1 MTSPDFSSHTPMMRQ
16 YLRIKQD
23 YPDTLVFYR
32 MGDFYELFFE
42 DAKHAAKLLNIS
54 LTARGQSAGA
64 PIPMAGVPYHAA
76 DNYLAK
82 LIKHGESVAI
92 CEQIGDPSTS
102 KGPVERKVVRLMTP
116 GTVTDDG
123 MLDAERDNLLV
134 AVFIEGSSA
143 GVAAL
148 DISSARFFIS
158 QLESSNALDDEL
170 ARLRPAELLV
180 QEDHAK
186 FSNNN
191 KHHSPVS
198 STEPAPCLTRGQAL
212 GVQTLEAWE
221 FDLDNAQRLLCEQL
235 KLHDLSGLGCDGTPL
250 AVRAAGAL
258 LQYARRTQQNLLP
271 HISSLHVSQH
281 SENLLLDAASRRNLE
296 IDINLQGGR
305 DNTLTSVMDRTVTT
319 MGGRMLRRWL
329 NTPMRNHALLRQ
341 RYHCVE
347 TLQPP
352 ETHEPTREQLKQ
364 VGDIERIVSRIALKS
379 ARPRD
384 LTHLRQSL
392 HSLPKLKQQ
401 LAQFNSPLLNQL
413 ESAVDEH
420 SQLSQLLNNAII
432 AEPPMLI
439 RDGGVIAA
447 GFDSEL
453 DELRNLSENANQFL
467 IDLETKERKNSGITT
482 LKVGYNR
489 VHGYYIE
496 ASKIHVEK
504 IPDHFQR
511 RQTLKNV
518 ERYITPELK
527 SFEDKVLS
535 ARQRALSREKYLYEQ
550 LLDTLAEDVQTLQS
564 SANAIAQI
572 DVLTNFAQ
580 RAWQLDLSQPE
591 LTEEP
596 GLLIKDGRHPVV
608 EATLDKPF
616 TPNDVQLDDSRR
628 MLIIT
633 GPNMG
638 GKSTYMRQTAIITLL
653 AHCGCFVPA
662 KRAVIGPFDRIF
674 TRIGASDDLAG
685 GRSTFMVE
693 MTETA
698 AILHNASAQSLVL
711 MDEVGRGTSTF
722 DGLSLAWA
730 CAEHLAKH
738 IKAFTLFATH
748 YFELTV
754 LQSKQDAIANI
765 HLAAIEHHDSIVFLH
780 SVKEGAANRSYGLQ
794 VAALAGVPKTVV
806 ATARKRLHLLEQQQA
821 SSHNNHP
828 QIDLFNTHAD
838 TQTPSSEPLKQTI
851 NPTLELLATID
862 PDELTARQALELL
875 YQLKQLHGTAET
887 E

>member
-1 MTSPDFSSHTPMMRQ
+1 MANTDLSSHTPMMRQ
-16 YLRIKQD
+16 YLRIKQE

-42 DAKHAAKLLNIS
+42 DAKHAAKLLDIS
-54 LTARGQSAGA
+54 LTARGQSAGT

-76 DNYLAK
+76 DGYLAK

-92 CEQIGDPSTS
+92 CEQIGDPATS
-102 KGPVERKVVRLMTP
+102 KGPVERKVVRLITP
-116 GTVTDDG
+116 GTVTEDG

-134 AVFIEGSSA
+134 AVFIQDNKA
-143 GVAAL
+143 GIAAL

-158 QLESSNALDDEL
+158 QLNSISSLTDEL
-170 ARLRPAELLV
+170 ARLRPAELLLEEN
-180 QEDHAK
+180 QAEMI
-186 FSNNN
+186 SNL
-191 KHHSPVS
+191 K
-198 STEPAPCLTRGQAL
+198 L
-212 GVQTLEAWE
+212 GRTQTLEAWE
-221 FDLDNAQRLLCEQL
+221 FDSDNAQRLLRDQL
-235 KLHDLSGLGCDGTPL
+235 KLHDLSGLGCDDTPL
-250 AVRAAGAL
+250 AIQAAGAL

-271 HISSLHVSQH
+271 HISKLSVSQH
-281 SENLLLDAASRRNLE
+281 SDNLLLDAASRRNLE

-305 DNTLTSVMDRTVTT
+305 ENTLSSVIDRTVTT

-329 NTPMRNHALLRQ
+329 NAPMRNHALLRK
-341 RYHCVE
+341 RYQCID
-347 TLQPP
+347 TLQTP
-352 ETHEPTREQLKQ
+352 EAHNPIREQLKHI
-364 VGDIERIVSRIALKS
+364 GDIERIVSRIALKS

-384 LTHLRQSL
+384 LTQLRQSL
-392 HSLPKLKQQ
+392 NSLPILKQQ
-401 LAQFNSPLLNQL
+401 LKQFDSPLLDEL
-413 ESAVDEH
+413 ESAVNEH
-420 SQLSQLLNNAII
+420 TELNNLLSRAII

-439 RDGGVIAA
+439 RDGGVIAP
-447 GFDSEL
+447 GFDDEL

-467 IDLETKERKNSGITT
+467 VDLEIKEKENSGITT

-496 ASKIHVEK
+496 ASKIHSEK

-535 ARQRALSREKYLYEQ
+535 AKERALSREKYLYEQ
-550 LLDTLAEDVQTLQS
+550 LLETLGEDIPALQD
-564 SANAIAQI
+564 SAKAIAQI
-572 DVLTNFAQ
+572 DVLANFAQ

-591 LTEEP
+591 LSDEP
-596 GLLIKDGRHPVV
+596 GLSIKEGRHPVV

-616 TPNDVQLDDSRR
+616 TPNDVILNDQRR

-662 KRAVIGPFDRIF
+662 KHARLGPFDRIF

-698 AILHNASAQSLVL
+698 AILHNASEQSLVL

-730 CAEHLAKH
+730 CTEHLAKQ

-748 YFELTV
+748 YFELTA
-754 LQSKQDAIANI
+754 LESEQYGIANI
-765 HLAAIEHHDSIVFLH
+765 HLSAIEHHDSIVFLH

-806 ATARKRLHLLEQQQA
+806 SAARKRLALLEKQQT
-821 SSHNNHP
+821 SSDRHHS
-828 QIDLFNTHAD
+828 QIDLFNAPVNVENIPD
-838 TQTPSSEPLKQTI
+838 ENTP
-851 NPTLELLATID
+851 NPTLELLTTID
-862 PDELTARQALELL
+862 PDELTAKQALDKL
-875 YQLKQLHGTAET
+875 YELKQLQTKSDNE
-887 E
+887 

>member
-1 MTSPDFSSHTPMMRQ
+1 MSKAELSSHTPMMRQ
-16 YLRIKQD
+16 YLRIKKE

-32 MGDFYELFFE
+32 MGDFYELFFD
-42 DAKHAAKLLNIS
+42 DAKHAAKLLDIS
-54 LTARGQSAGA
+54 LTARGQSAGT

-102 KGPVERKVVRLMTP
+102 KGPVERKVVRLITP

-134 AVFIEGSSA
+134 AVYIKKNEA
-143 GVAAL
+143 GIAAL

-158 QLESSNALDDEL
+158 QLESLQSLADEL
-170 ARLRPAELLV
+170 ARLRPAELLLEEN
-180 QEDHAK
+180 QTDLI
-186 FSNNN
+186 N
-191 KHHSPVS
+191 K
-198 STEPAPCLTRGQAL
+198 LNL
-212 GVQTLEAWE
+212 GRTQTLEAWE
-221 FDLDNAQRLLCEQL
+221 FDHDNAQRLLRDQL
-235 KLHDLSGLGCDGTPL
+235 KLHDLSGLGCDDTPL
-250 AVRAAGAL
+250 AVQASGAL

-271 HISSLHVSQH
+271 HISNLSISQH
-281 SENLLLDAASRRNLE
+281 SDNLLLDAASRRNLE

-305 DNTLTSVMDRTVTT
+305 DNTLSSVIDRTVTT
-319 MGGRMLRRWL
+319 MGSRMLRRWL
-329 NTPMRNHALLRQ
+329 NAPVRSHTLLRK
-341 RYHCVE
+341 RYQCIDA
-347 TLQPP
+347 LQTP
-352 ETHEPTREQLKQ
+352 ESHDPIREQLKQ
-364 VGDIERIVSRIALKS
+364 IGDIERIVSRIALKS

-384 LTHLRQSL
+384 LTQLRQSL
-392 HSLPKLKQQ
+392 NSLPIVKNQLKQ
-401 LAQFNSPLLNQL
+401 FDSPLLSEL
-413 ESAVDEH
+413 ESAVNEH
-420 SQLSQLLNNAII
+420 STLNQLLTRAII
-432 AEPPMLI
+432 DEPPMLI
-439 RDGGVIAA
+439 RDGGVIAP
-447 GFDSEL
+447 GFDTEL

-467 IDLETKERKNSGITT
+467 VDLEAKEKEASGIAT

-496 ASKIHVEK
+496 ASKLHSEQ

-535 ARQRALSREKYLYEQ
+535 AQERALSREKYLYEQ
-550 LLDTLAEDVQTLQS
+550 LLETLCEDIHSLQS
-564 SANAIAQI
+564 SADAIAQI
-572 DVLTNFAQ
+572 DILTNFAQ
-580 RAWQLDLSQPE
+580 RAWQLELSQPE
-591 LTEEP
+591 LSNEP
-596 GLLIKDGRHPVV
+596 GLLIENGRHPVV
-608 EATLDKPF
+608 EATLDEPF
-616 TPNDVQLDDSRR
+616 TPNDVTLNDKRR
-628 MLIIT
+628 MLVIT

-662 KRAVIGPFDRIF
+662 KHAKLGPFDRIF

-698 AILHNASAQSLVL
+698 AILHNASEQSLVL

-730 CAEHLAKH
+730 CTEHLAKK

-748 YFELTV
+748 YFELTA
-754 LQSKQDAIANI
+754 LESEQYGIANI
-765 HLAAIEHHDSIVFLH
+765 HLSAVEHHDSIVFLH

-806 ATARKRLHLLEQQQA
+806 NAARKRLTLLEKQQTNGND
-821 SSHNNHP
+821 HHP
-828 QIDLFNTHAD
+828 QIDLFSTPVNTESMLDEERLDPA
-838 TQTPSSEPLKQTI
+838 
-851 NPTLELLATID
+851 LELLTTID
-862 PDELTARQALELL
+862 PDELTAKQALDKL
-875 YQLKQLHGTAET
+875 YELKQLQTDTDSE
-887 E
+887 

>member
-1 MTSPDFSSHTPMMRQ
+1 MTTSDFSSHTPMMRQ
-16 YLRIKQD
+16 YLGIKQE

-42 DAKHAAKLLNIS
+42 DAQRASKLLDIS

-82 LIKHGESVAI
+82 LVKHGESVAI

-102 KGPVERKVVRLMTP
+102 KGPVERRVVRLITP

-134 AVFIEGSSA
+134 AVFIDGSSA
-143 GVAAL
+143 GIAAL

-158 QLESSNALDDEL
+158 QLESASAIDDEL

-180 QEDHAK
+180 QEEQVNAFGQGK
-186 FSNNN
+186 N
-191 KHHSPVS
+191 KR
-198 STEPAPCLTRGQAL
+198 A
-212 GVQTLEAWE
+212 QTLEAWE
-221 FDLDNAQRLLCEQL
+221 FDFDNAQSLLREQL
-235 KLHDLSGLGCDGTPL
+235 KLHDLSGLGCNEVPL

-258 LQYARRTQQNLLP
+258 LQYARRTQQNVLP
-271 HISSLHVSQH
+271 HISALTVSQH
-281 SENLLLDAASRRNLE
+281 SDSLLLDAASRRNLE

-305 DNTLTSVMDRTVTT
+305 DNTLASVIDRTVTT
-319 MGGRMLRRWL
+319 MGSRMLRRWL
-329 NTPMRNHALLRQ
+329 NTPTRNHASLRK
-341 RYHCVE
+341 RYHCVDM
-347 TLQPP
+347 LQTP
-352 ETHEPTREQLKQ
+352 EAHEPLRELLKH

-384 LTHLRQSL
+384 LTQLRRSLQSL
-392 HSLPKLKQQ
+392 PGLKQQ
-401 LAQFNSPLLNQL
+401 LSNFDSPLLKDLN
-413 ESAVDEH
+413 SSINEH
-420 SQLSQLLNNAII
+420 DTLSDLLSHAII
-432 AEPPMLI
+432 DEPPMLI
-439 RDGGVIAA
+439 RDGGVIAT

-453 DELRNLSENANQFL
+453 DELRSLSENANQFL
-467 IDLETKERKNSGITT
+467 IDLETKEKENSGIAT

-496 ASKIHVEK
+496 ASKIHTAQ

-535 ARQRALSREKYLYEQ
+535 ARERALSREKYLYEQ
-550 LLDTLAEDVQTLQS
+550 LLETLTEDIQALQA
-564 SANAIAQI
+564 SADAIAQA

-580 RAWQLDLSQPE
+580 RAWQLDLCQPE
-591 LTEEP
+591 LRDEP
-596 GLLIKDGRHPVV
+596 GLAIESGRHPVV
-608 EATLDKPF
+608 EATLTEPF
-616 TPNDVQLDDSRR
+616 TPNDVELDDKRR

-662 KRAVIGPFDRIF
+662 KKAILGPFDRIF

-698 AILHNASAQSLVL
+698 AILHNASEQSLVL

-730 CAEHLAKH
+730 CAEHLAKQ
-738 IKAFTLFATH
+738 IKAFTLFSTH
-748 YFELTV
+748 YFELTA
-754 LQSKQDAIANI
+754 LESKQTGIANV
-765 HLAAIEHHDSIVFLH
+765 HLSAIEHHDSIVFLH

-806 ATARKRLHLLEQQQA
+806 DTARKRLSLLEKQLA
-821 SSHNNHP
+821 NTNTNHP
-828 QIDLFNTHAD
+828 QIDLFGAAANTPEP
-838 TQTPSSEPLKQTI
+838 TSEPS
-851 NPTLELLATID
+851 PEPRPEPVLELLASID
-862 PDELTARQALELL
+862 PDELTAKQALDVL
-875 YQLKQLHGTAET
+875 YSLKQISHNQNNK
-887 E
+887 

>member
-1 MTSPDFSSHTPMMRQ
+1 MR
-16 YLRIKQD
+16 
-23 YPDTLVFYR
+23 P
-32 MGDFYELFFE
+32 
-42 DAKHAAKLLNIS
+42 
-54 LTARGQSAGA
+54 
-64 PIPMAGVPYHAA
+64 
-76 DNYLAK
+76 
-82 LIKHGESVAI
+82 LIQHRSV
-92 CEQIGDPSTS
+92 
-102 KGPVERKVVRLMTP
+102 
-116 GTVTDDG
+116 
-123 MLDAERDNLLV
+123 
-134 AVFIEGSSA
+134 
-143 GVAAL
+143 
-148 DISSARFFIS
+148 
-158 QLESSNALDDEL
+158 
-170 ARLRPAELLV
+170 
-180 QEDHAK
+180 
-186 FSNNN
+186 
-191 KHHSPVS
+191 
-198 STEPAPCLTRGQAL
+198 
-212 GVQTLEAWE
+212 
-221 FDLDNAQRLLCEQL
+221 
-235 KLHDLSGLGCDGTPL
+235 
-250 AVRAAGAL
+250 
-258 LQYARRTQQNLLP
+258 
-271 HISSLHVSQH
+271 
-281 SENLLLDAASRRNLE
+281 
-296 IDINLQGGR
+296 
-305 DNTLTSVMDRTVTT
+305 
-319 MGGRMLRRWL
+319 
-329 NTPMRNHALLRQ
+329 
-341 RYHCVE
+341 
-347 TLQPP
+347 
-352 ETHEPTREQLKQ
+352 
-364 VGDIERIVSRIALKS
+364 
-379 ARPRD
+379 
-384 LTHLRQSL
+384 
-392 HSLPKLKQQ
+392 
-401 LAQFNSPLLNQL
+401 
-413 ESAVDEH
+413 
-420 SQLSQLLNNAII
+420 
-432 AEPPMLI
+432 
-439 RDGGVIAA
+439 
-447 GFDSEL
+447 
-453 DELRNLSENANQFL
+453 
-467 IDLETKERKNSGITT
+467 
-482 LKVGYNR
+482 
-489 VHGYYIE
+489 
-496 ASKIHVEK
+496 
-504 IPDHFQR
+504 
-511 RQTLKNV
+511 
-518 ERYITPELK
+518 
-527 SFEDKVLS
+527 
-535 ARQRALSREKYLYEQ
+535 
-550 LLDTLAEDVQTLQS
+550 
-564 SANAIAQI
+564 IAQI

-698 AILHNASAQSLVL
+698 AILHNASEQSLVL

-821 SSHNNHP
+821 SSNHNNHP
-828 QIDLFNTHAD
+828 QIDLFNAPAD
-838 TQTPSSEPLKQTI
+838 TQTLSSEPLKQTI

>member
-1 MTSPDFSSHTPMMRQ
+1 MMRQ
-16 YLRIKQD
+16 YLRIKKD

-32 MGDFYELFFE
+32 MGDFYELFFD
-42 DAKHAAKLLNIS
+42 DAKHAAKLLDIS

-76 DNYLAK
+76 DGYLAK
-82 LIKHGESVAI
+82 LIKYGESVAI
-92 CEQIGDPSTS
+92 CEQIGDVATS
-102 KGPVERKVVRLMTP
+102 KGPVERKVVRLITP

-134 AVFIEGSSA
+134 AVFIDGNAA
-143 GVAAL
+143 GIAAL

-158 QLESSNALDDEL
+158 QLESLSSLEDEL

-180 QEDHAK
+180 QEEQTQLIKQKKVGRA
-186 FSNNN
+186 
-191 KHHSPVS
+191 
-198 STEPAPCLTRGQAL
+198 
-212 GVQTLEAWE
+212 QTLEAWE

-235 KLHDLSGLGCDGTPL
+235 KLHDLSGLGCDDTPL

-258 LQYARRTQQNLLP
+258 LNYARRTQQNLLP
-271 HISSLHVSQH
+271 HISNLNVSQH
-281 SENLLLDAASRRNLE
+281 SDNLLLDAASRRNLE
-296 IDINLQGGR
+296 IDINLQGSR
-305 DNTLTSVMDRTVTT
+305 DNTLTSVIDRTVTT
-319 MGGRMLRRWL
+319 MGSRMLRRWL
-329 NTPMRNHALLRQ
+329 NTPMRNHELLRR
-341 RYHCVE
+341 RYHCID
-347 TLQPP
+347 TLQVP
-352 ETHEPTREQLKQ
+352 EAHEPLREQLKKI
-364 VGDIERIVSRIALKS
+364 GDIERIVSRIALKS

-384 LTHLRQSL
+384 LTQLSRSL
-392 HSLPKLKQQ
+392 HSLPVLKQQ
-401 LAQFNSPLLNQL
+401 LNGFDSPLLNKL
-413 ESAVDEH
+413 ESNIDDH
-420 SQLSQLLNNAII
+420 SVMSELLTRAII
-432 AEPPMLI
+432 EEPPMLI
-439 RDGGVIAA
+439 RDGGVIAP
-447 GFDSEL
+447 GFDNEL

-467 IDLETKERKNSGITT
+467 IDLENKEKETSGITA

-496 ASKIHVEK
+496 LSKIYADKV
-504 IPDHFQR
+504 PDHFQR

-535 ARQRALSREKYLYEQ
+535 ARERALSREKYLYE
-550 LLDTLAEDVQTLQS
+550 LLLETLSESIHALQN
-564 SANAIAQI
+564 SADAIAQI

-580 RAWQLDLSQPE
+580 RAWQLELSQPE
-591 LTEEP
+591 LSDQP
-596 GLLIKDGRHPVV
+596 GLSIKDGRHPVV
-608 EATLDKPF
+608 EATLDVPF
-616 TPNDVQLDDSRR
+616 TPNDVQLDASRR

-662 KRAVIGPFDRIF
+662 KHARLGPFDRIF

-698 AILHNASAQSLVL
+698 AILHNASEQSLVL

-730 CAEHLAKH
+730 CTEHLAKH

-748 YFELTV
+748 YFELTA
-754 LQSKQDAIANI
+754 LESKQHGIANV
-765 HLAAIEHHDSIVFLH
+765 HLSAIEHHDSIVFLH

-821 SSHNNHP
+821 NANNNHP
-828 QIDLFNTHAD
+828 QIDLFSATTEKLETLSQASNNL
-838 TQTPSSEPLKQTI
+838 EPDPVLV
-851 NPTLELLATID
+851 LLASIE
-862 PDELTARQALELL
+862 PDELTAKQALDSL
-875 YQLKQLHGTAET
+875 YELKQLHT